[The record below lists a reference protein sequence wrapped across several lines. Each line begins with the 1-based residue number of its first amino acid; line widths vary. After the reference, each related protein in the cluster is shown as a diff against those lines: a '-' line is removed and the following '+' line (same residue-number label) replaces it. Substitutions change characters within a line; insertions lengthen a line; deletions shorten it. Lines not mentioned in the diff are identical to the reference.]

1 MSPIRRRCVLDELEE
16 LRADLRRLRDERD
29 IAAVFDR
36 FAAATDM
43 RAWEMLREIFTPDAV
58 VDHTA
63 AHERDASYDSV
74 WRGLDELSD
83 KIRRGTER
91 HAITHHVIT
100 NPQIALDGDRAT
112 VVANMLQVHAD
123 IRPDGNQVAQ
133 LQQGWYLT
141 EMVRTHEG
149 WRIRRLKPS
158 LWKALVVPIAETL
171 DEVALDAQ
179 RGEARAAVRSPAAA
193 EARLSA

>member
-1 MSPIRRRCVLDELEE
+1 
-16 LRADLRRLRDERD
+16 
-29 IAAVFDR
+29 VFDR

-43 RAWEMLREIFTPDAV
+43 RAWDVMPEIFTTDAV

-63 AHERDASYDSV
+63 AHERDANYDSV
-74 WRGLDELSD
+74 WSGLDEVSD

-91 HAITHHVIT
+91 HAVTHHVIT

-112 VVANMLQVHAD
+112 VVANMLQVYAD
-123 IRPDGNQVAQ
+123 VRPDGSRVAQ

-141 EMVRTHEG
+141 KLVRTRDG

-158 LWKALVVPIAETL
+158 LWKALVLPIAEML
-171 DEVALDAQ
+171 EDGALDA
-179 RGEARAAVRSPAAA
+179 RREEARAAIRSRASAGA
-193 EARLSA
+193 KLSA